1 MQKPKV
7 LIEVRGGVA
16 EYHTKGKVDVCL
28 VDYDAIE
35 GGDLPE
41 VPEEF
46 YEAFDGLREAL
57 QNDEHG
63 NNRCTSWQES

>member
-16 EYHTKGKVDVCL
+16 EYRTKGEVDVCL

-41 VPEEF
+41 VPEDF
-46 YEAFDGLREAL
+46 YEAFDELREAL
-57 QNDEHG
+57 QNDE
-63 NNRCTSWQES
+63 